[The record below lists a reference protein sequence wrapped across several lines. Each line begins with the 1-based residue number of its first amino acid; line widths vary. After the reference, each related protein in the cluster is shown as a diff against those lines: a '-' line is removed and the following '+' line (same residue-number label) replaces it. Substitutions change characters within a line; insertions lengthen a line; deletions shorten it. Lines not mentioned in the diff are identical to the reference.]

1 MFRLGRVSLKLP
13 TGFSFKPAPHAMKS
27 GSSKDSPDCKQLLGK
42 TRSSQRRPKEVTS
55 TRVTAPKADVTDLT
69 DDDNLSFDD
78 DGIDFEAYI
87 QSDTVARQD
96 GVTEDTST
104 RVLESP
110 SGDRDSDMA
119 NATFTTTDNTTI
131 SADSNSMSVTPDT
144 SLRTDY
150 NDFAKEE
157 QEYGNL
163 SSANHVP
170 GGDSTT
176 RPVLEFQLFHNSRPD
191 SHHTSSDHNQQP
203 PAAQSIQRF
212 QQVSTA
218 KKILSPGPYP
228 YPRAIPITSP
238 HPSDNLAIDFERAN
252 QVPSAT
258 EHAYG
263 EMTLEDWQKSGD
275 SLLARASDLIR
286 RAADVRKRKAE
297 ALAALETKIDDHVK
311 MLDRRFKGLLSE
323 KERIRIRAANLVNEA
338 GGECGYST

>member
-1 MFRLGRVSLKLP
+1 
-13 TGFSFKPAPHAMKS
+13 MKS
-27 GSSKDSPDCKQLLGK
+27 GNSKGK
-42 TRSSQRRPKEVTS
+42 TRSEKRRPKEITS

-69 DDDNLSFDD
+69 DDDKLSFDD
-78 DGIDFEAYI
+78 DGIEFETYMHSNA
-87 QSDTVARQD
+87 VARQD
-96 GVTEDTST
+96 EVADDIST
-104 RVLESP
+104 RATESP
-110 SGDRDSDMA
+110 SGDRESDVA
-119 NATFTTTDNTTI
+119 NATFSTAENTTI

-144 SLRTDY
+144 SLKADY
-150 NDFAKEE
+150 NDFTKEE

-163 SSANHVP
+163 SLANPVL

-176 RPVLEFQLFHNSRPD
+176 RPVLEFQLFHNSRSD
-191 SHHTSSDHNQQP
+191 NHHTSSDHSQQS

-212 QQVSTA
+212 QQVSTP

-263 EMTLEDWQKSGD
+263 EMTLEDWQKAGD
-275 SLLARASDLIR
+275 CLLARASDLIR

-338 GGECGYST
+338 GGECGYSA